1 MSELKESMFL
11 EEDARLSETVLAGNY
26 WMNVLKKGETLRITD
41 LEGNQAADTLFF
53 NANNTDERYH
63 ANNTL
68 RMQNNVYIKLDTD
81 IRSNENKVMLSVVA
95 DTCGRH
101 DTLGSA
107 CSCESNTSRYAPEKR
122 YMHSCRDI
130 FLQGILD
137 WGNGMDKRD
146 QVCNINFFMNVPVD
160 PEGGSQFTD
169 GISAPGKYVELKAEM
184 DTLVF
189 VSNCPQLNNPCNG
202 YDPTPVQMT
211 IWDAEGMG
219 E

>member
-1 MSELKESMFL
+1 MSTLKESTLL
-11 EEDARLSETVLAGNY
+11 EENARLNETVPAGTY
-26 WMNVLKKGETLRITD
+26 WMNVVKKGETLRITD
-41 LEGNQAADTLFF
+41 CEGNQAADTLFY
-53 NANNTDERYH
+53 NANDTDERYH

-68 RMQNNVYIKLDTD
+68 RMQNNVYIQFGTE
-81 IRSNENKVMLSVVA
+81 IRSNENNVMMTVVA

-107 CSCESNTSRYAPEKR
+107 CSCESNTSRYAHEKR
-122 YMHSCRDI
+122 FMHSCRDT

-137 WGNGMDKRD
+137 WGQGMDKRD
-146 QVCNINFFMNVPVD
+146 QVCNINFFMNVPVN
-160 PEGGSQFTD
+160 PEGGSNFSD

-202 YDPTPVQMT
+202 YNPTPVKMT
-211 IWDAEGMG
+211 IWAA
-219 E
+219 

>member
-1 MSELKESMFL
+1 MSELKESIL
-11 EEDARLSETVLAGNY
+11 VEETARLSETVPAGSY
-26 WMNVLKKGETLRITD
+26 WMKVVKKGEILRITD

-53 NANNTDERYH
+53 SAEDFSERYH

-68 RMQNNVYIKLDTD
+68 RMQNNVYIKLGTE
-81 IRSNENKVMLSVVA
+81 IRSNENKVMMKVIA

-107 CSCESNTSRYAPEKR
+107 CSCESNTSRYAHEKR
-122 YMHSCRDI
+122 YMHSCRDT

-137 WGNGMDKRD
+137 WGEGMDKRD

-160 PEGGSQFTD
+160 PEGGSKFSD
-169 GISAPGKYVELKAEM
+169 GISGAGKYVEMEAAM
-184 DTLVF
+184 DTIVF

-202 YDPTPVQMT
+202 YNPTPVQMT
-211 IWDAEGMG
+211 IWEKDA
-219 E
+219 